1 MKQGFKETLYIIG
14 FLIIFLTLF
23 IDISGQFRG
32 SIIVTLFV
40 LVCILRFIVPTKNSK
55 NRWRKYTFPL
65 SITLNYVN
73 QNKVLGQ
80 KSNVRNKI
88 SSSQPGKAD

>member
-23 IDISGQFRG
+23 INISGQFRG

-40 LVCILRFIVPTKNSK
+40 LVCIFRFIVPTKNSK
-55 NRWRKYTFPL
+55 NR
-65 SITLNYVN
+65 
-73 QNKVLGQ
+73 
-80 KSNVRNKI
+80 
-88 SSSQPGKAD
+88 

>member
-1 MKQGFKETLYIIG
+1 MKQGFKENLYIIG

-55 NRWRKYTFPL
+55 NR
-65 SITLNYVN
+65 
-73 QNKVLGQ
+73 
-80 KSNVRNKI
+80 
-88 SSSQPGKAD
+88 